1 MAFNPYYESM
11 LILSEN
17 EQLSYRE
24 SKDLQAVLED
34 VNSPVTRKLEEK
46 LFQSVIDKKHI
57 NFGSIPLS
65 KGNIKDYEG
74 YSAMEGT
81 LNTIKDLATENKAG
95 DVIKYVEIVQKAIE
109 NIAGMSVAYQ
119 KGFQFKNEYIAMEYN
134 SYVYFCVEATTALIY
149 SFVEY
154 VKRPDSDTLVM
165 VIKNSKLRADEFYF
179 EQLKKFN
186 TVCDT
191 QGVNYRKML
200 DAMCTSKDNFIGT
213 TAMIGMATVIAAAI
227 AIIPITRAVVYQVYF
242 LRGNIS
248 EQLEI
253 QAQFMEMNKTCVEA
267 NSALTVQKKKE
278 IVAKQEKL
286 VKTLRK
292 LSDVIRVKSS
302 KSVEVTTKETKNENK
317 NLTIDS
323 IKDEVSN
330 SDFEFI

>member
-17 EQLSYRE
+17 ETLSYRE

-46 LFQSVIDKKHI
+46 LFQSVLDKKHI
-57 NFGSIPLS
+57 DFGSIPKS

-74 YSAMEGT
+74 YSAMEST

-95 DVIKYVEIVQKAIE
+95 DVINYVDIVQKAIE
-109 NIAGMSVAYQ
+109 NISSMSVAYQ

-134 SYVYFCVEATTALIY
+134 SYVYFCIEATTALIY

-154 VKRPDSDTLVM
+154 IKRPDTDTFVM

-186 TVCDT
+186 MVCDT

-200 DAMCTSKDNFIGT
+200 DSMAVSKDNFIGT
-213 TAMIGMATVIAAAI
+213 TTAIGIATVIAAAI
-227 AIIPITRAVVYQVYF
+227 AIIPITRAVVYQVYHI
-242 LRGNIS
+242 RGNIS
-248 EQLEI
+248 EQLDI
-253 QAQFMEMNKTCVEA
+253 QAQFMEMNKSCVEA

-286 VKTLRK
+286 VKRLRK
-292 LSDVIRVKSS
+292 LSDTIRVKSS
-302 KSVEVTTKETKNENK
+302 KSVEVATRETKNENK
-317 NLTIDS
+317 SLTIDS

>member
-200 DAMCTSKDNFIGT
+200 ESMCTSKDNFIGT

>member
-200 DAMCTSKDNFIGT
+200 ESMVTSKDNFIGT
-213 TAMIGMATVIAAAI
+213 TAMIGMAAVMAAAL
-227 AIIPITRAVVYQVYF
+227 AIIPVTRAVVYQVYF

>member
-17 EQLSYRE
+17 ETLSYRE

-46 LFQSVIDKKHI
+46 LFQSVLDKKHI
-57 NFGSIPLS
+57 DFGSIPKS

-74 YSAMEGT
+74 YSAMEST

-95 DVIKYVEIVQKAIE
+95 DVINYVDIVQKAIE
-109 NIAGMSVAYQ
+109 NLSSMSVAYQ

-134 SYVYFCVEATTALIY
+134 SYVYFCIEATTALIY

-154 VKRPDSDTLVM
+154 IKRPDTDTFVM

-186 TVCDT
+186 MVCDT

-200 DAMCTSKDNFIGT
+200 DSMAVSKDNFIGT
-213 TAMIGMATVIAAAI
+213 TAAIGIATVIAAAI
-227 AIIPITRAVVYQVYF
+227 AIIPITRAVVYQVYHI
-242 LRGNIS
+242 RGNIS
-248 EQLEI
+248 EQLDI
-253 QAQFMEMNKTCVEA
+253 QAEFMEMNKSCVEA

-286 VKTLRK
+286 VKRLRK
-292 LSDVIRVKSS
+292 LSDTIRVKSS
-302 KSVEVTTKETKNENK
+302 KSVEVATRETKNENK
-317 NLTIDS
+317 SLTIDS

>member
-17 EQLSYRE
+17 ETLSYRE

-46 LFQSVIDKKHI
+46 LFQSVLDKKHI
-57 NFGSIPLS
+57 DFGSIPKS

-74 YSAMEGT
+74 YSAMESA

-95 DVIKYVEIVQKAIE
+95 DVINYVDIVQKAIE
-109 NIAGMSVAYQ
+109 NLSSMSVAYQ

-134 SYVYFCVEATTALIY
+134 SYVYFCIEATTALIY

-154 VKRPDSDTLVM
+154 IKRPDTDTFVM

-186 TVCDT
+186 MVCDT

-200 DAMCTSKDNFIGT
+200 DSMAVSKDNFIGT
-213 TAMIGMATVIAAAI
+213 TAAIGIATVIAAAI
-227 AIIPITRAVVYQVYF
+227 AIIPITRAVVYQVYHI
-242 LRGNIS
+242 RGNIS
-248 EQLEI
+248 EQLDI
-253 QAQFMEMNKTCVEA
+253 QAEFMEMNKSCVEA

-286 VKTLRK
+286 VKRLRK
-292 LSDVIRVKSS
+292 LSDTIRVKSS
-302 KSVEVTTKETKNENK
+302 KSVEVATRETKNENK
-317 NLTIDS
+317 SLTIDS

>member
-17 EQLSYRE
+17 ETLSYRE
-24 SKDLQAVLED
+24 SKELQAVLED

-57 NFGSIPLS
+57 DFGGIPKS

-81 LNTIKDLATENKAG
+81 LNTIKDLAAENRAG

-109 NIAGMSVAYQ
+109 NISNMSISYQ
-119 KGFQFKNEYIAMEYN
+119 KGFQAKNEYIAMEYN

-186 TVCDT
+186 MVCDT

-200 DAMCTSKDNFIGT
+200 DSMSNSRDNFIGT
-213 TAMIGMATVIAAAI
+213 TAVIGMATVMAAAI
-227 AIIPITRAVVYQVYF
+227 AIIPITRAIVYQVYY

-248 EQLEI
+248 EQLDI

-292 LSDVIRVKSS
+292 LSDTIRVKSS
-302 KSVEVTTKETKNENK
+302 KSVEVTTGETKNENK
-317 NLTIDS
+317 SLTIDS

>member
-81 LNTIKDLATENKAG
+81 LNTIKDLAAENKAG

-200 DAMCTSKDNFIGT
+200 ESMVTSKDNFIGT
-213 TAMIGMATVIAAAI
+213 TAMIGMAAVMAAAL
-227 AIIPITRAVVYQVYF
+227 AIIPVTRAVVYQVYY

>member
-17 EQLSYRE
+17 ETLSYRE

-57 NFGSIPLS
+57 DFGGIPKS

-81 LNTIKDLATENKAG
+81 LNTIKDLAAENRAG
-95 DVIKYVEIVQKAIE
+95 DVIKYVDIVQKAIE
-109 NIAGMSVAYQ
+109 NISNMSISYQ
-119 KGFQFKNEYIAMEYN
+119 KGFQAKNEYIAMEYN

-165 VIKNSKLRADEFYF
+165 AIKNSKLRADEFYF

-186 TVCDT
+186 MVCDT

-200 DAMCTSKDNFIGT
+200 DSMSNSRDNFIGT
-213 TAMIGMATVIAAAI
+213 TAVIGMATVMAAAI
-227 AIIPITRAVVYQVYF
+227 AIIPITRAVVYQVYY

-248 EQLEI
+248 EQLDI

-278 IVAKQEKL
+278 IVAKQENL
-286 VKTLRK
+286 VKRLRK
-292 LSDVIRVKSS
+292 LSDTIRVKSS
-302 KSVEVTTKETKNENK
+302 KSVEVTTRETKNENK
-317 NLTIDS
+317 SLTIDS

>member
-17 EQLSYRE
+17 ETLSYRE
-24 SKDLQAVLED
+24 SKELQAVLED

-46 LFQSVIDKKHI
+46 LFQSVLDKKHI
-57 NFGSIPLS
+57 DFGSIPKS

-74 YSAMEGT
+74 YYAMEST

-95 DVIKYVEIVQKAIE
+95 DVINHVDIVQKAIE
-109 NIAGMSVAYQ
+109 NLSSMSVAYQ

-154 VKRPDSDTLVM
+154 IKRPDTDTFTM
-165 VIKNSKLRADEFYF
+165 VIKDSKLRADEFYF

-186 TVCDT
+186 MVCDT

-200 DAMCTSKDNFIGT
+200 DSMAVSKDNFIGT
-213 TAMIGMATVIAAAI
+213 TTAIGIATVIAAAI
-227 AIIPITRAVVYQVYF
+227 AIIPITRAVVYQVYHI
-242 LRGNIS
+242 RGNIS
-248 EQLEI
+248 EQLDI
-253 QAQFMEMNKTCVEA
+253 QAEFMEMNKSCVEA

-286 VKTLRK
+286 VKRLRK
-292 LSDVIRVKSS
+292 LSDTIRVKSS
-302 KSVEVTTKETKNENK
+302 KSVEVATRETKNENK
-317 NLTIDS
+317 SLTIDS

>member
-17 EQLSYRE
+17 ETLSYRE

-46 LFQSVIDKKHI
+46 LFQSVLDKKHI
-57 NFGSIPLS
+57 DFGSIPKS

-74 YSAMEGT
+74 YSAMESA

-95 DVIKYVEIVQKAIE
+95 DVINYVDIVQKAIE
-109 NIAGMSVAYQ
+109 NLSSMSVAYQ

-134 SYVYFCVEATTALIY
+134 SYVYFCIEATTALIY

-154 VKRPDSDTLVM
+154 IKRPDTDTFVM

-186 TVCDT
+186 MVCDT

-200 DAMCTSKDNFIGT
+200 DSMAVSKDNFIGT
-213 TAMIGMATVIAAAI
+213 TTAIGIATVIAAAI
-227 AIIPITRAVVYQVYF
+227 AIIPITRAVVYQVYHI
-242 LRGNIS
+242 RGNIS
-248 EQLEI
+248 EQLDI
-253 QAQFMEMNKTCVEA
+253 QAEFMEMNKSCVEA

-286 VKTLRK
+286 VKRLRK
-292 LSDVIRVKSS
+292 LSDTIRVKSS
-302 KSVEVTTKETKNENK
+302 KSVEVATRETKNENK
-317 NLTIDS
+317 SLTIDS

>member
-213 TAMIGMATVIAAAI
+213 TAMIGMAAVMAAAL
-227 AIIPITRAVVYQVYF
+227 AIIPVTRAVVYQVYY

>member
-74 YSAMEGT
+74 YSAMEGA
-81 LNTIKDLATENKAG
+81 LNTIKDLAAENKAG

-200 DAMCTSKDNFIGT
+200 ESMCTSKDNFIGT
-213 TAMIGMATVIAAAI
+213 TAMIGMAAVMAAAL
-227 AIIPITRAVVYQVYF
+227 AIIPVTRAVVYQVYY

-302 KSVEVTTKETKNENK
+302 KSVEVATKETKNENK

>member
-17 EQLSYRE
+17 ETLSYRE

-46 LFQSVIDKKHI
+46 LFQSVLDKKHI
-57 NFGSIPLS
+57 DFGSIPKS

-74 YSAMEGT
+74 YSAMEST

-95 DVIKYVEIVQKAIE
+95 DVINYVDIVQKAIE
-109 NIAGMSVAYQ
+109 NISSMSVAYQ

-134 SYVYFCVEATTALIY
+134 SYVYFCIEATTALIY

-154 VKRPDSDTLVM
+154 IKRPDTDTFVM

-186 TVCDT
+186 MVCDT

-200 DAMCTSKDNFIGT
+200 DSMAVSKDNFIGT
-213 TAMIGMATVIAAAI
+213 TTVIGIATVIAAAI
-227 AIIPITRAVVYQVYF
+227 AIIPITRAVVYQVYHI
-242 LRGNIS
+242 RGNIS
-248 EQLEI
+248 EQLDI
-253 QAQFMEMNKTCVEA
+253 QAEFMEMNKSCVEA

-286 VKTLRK
+286 VKRLRK
-292 LSDVIRVKSS
+292 LSDTIRVKSS
-302 KSVEVTTKETKNENK
+302 KSVEVATRETKNENK
-317 NLTIDS
+317 SLTIDS

>member
-81 LNTIKDLATENKAG
+81 LNTIKDLAAENKAG

-109 NIAGMSVAYQ
+109 NISGMSVAYQ

-200 DAMCTSKDNFIGT
+200 ESMCTTKDNFIGT
-213 TAMIGMATVIAAAI
+213 TAMIGMAAVMAAAL
-227 AIIPITRAVVYQVYF
+227 AIIPVTRAVVYQVYY

-302 KSVEVTTKETKNENK
+302 KSVEVATKETKNENK

>member
-81 LNTIKDLATENKAG
+81 LNTIKDLVAENKAG

-200 DAMCTSKDNFIGT
+200 ESMCTSKDNFIGT
-213 TAMIGMATVIAAAI
+213 TAMIGMAAVMAAAL
-227 AIIPITRAVVYQVYF
+227 AIIPVTRAVVYQVYY

>member
-17 EQLSYRE
+17 ETLSYRE

-46 LFQSVIDKKHI
+46 LFQSVLDKKHI
-57 NFGSIPLS
+57 DFGSIPKS

-74 YSAMEGT
+74 YSAMEST

-95 DVIKYVEIVQKAIE
+95 DVINYVDIVQKAIE
-109 NIAGMSVAYQ
+109 NLSSMSVAYQ

-134 SYVYFCVEATTALIY
+134 SYVYFCIEATTALIY

-154 VKRPDSDTLVM
+154 IKRPDTDTFVM

-186 TVCDT
+186 MVCDT

-200 DAMCTSKDNFIGT
+200 DSMALSKDNFIGT
-213 TAMIGMATVIAAAI
+213 TAAIGIATVIAAAI
-227 AIIPITRAVVYQVYF
+227 AIIPITRAVVYQVYHI
-242 LRGNIS
+242 RGNIS
-248 EQLEI
+248 EQLDI
-253 QAQFMEMNKTCVEA
+253 QAEFMEMNKSCVEA

-286 VKTLRK
+286 VKRLRK
-292 LSDVIRVKSS
+292 LSDTIRVKSS
-302 KSVEVTTKETKNENK
+302 KSVEVATRETKNENK
-317 NLTIDS
+317 SLTIDS

>member
-17 EQLSYRE
+17 ETLSYRE

-57 NFGSIPLS
+57 DFGGIPKS

-81 LNTIKDLATENKAG
+81 LNTIKDLAAENRAG

-109 NIAGMSVAYQ
+109 NISSMSISYQ
-119 KGFQFKNEYIAMEYN
+119 KGFQAKNEYIAMEYN

-186 TVCDT
+186 MVCDT

-200 DAMCTSKDNFIGT
+200 DSMSNSRDNFIGT
-213 TAMIGMATVIAAAI
+213 TAVIGMATVMAAAI
-227 AIIPITRAVVYQVYF
+227 AIIPITRAIVYQVYY

-248 EQLEI
+248 EQLDI

-278 IVAKQEKL
+278 IVTKQEKL

>member
-17 EQLSYRE
+17 ETLSYRE

-46 LFQSVIDKKHI
+46 LFQSVLDKKHI
-57 NFGSIPLS
+57 DFGSIPKS

-74 YSAMEGT
+74 YSAMEST

-95 DVIKYVEIVQKAIE
+95 DVINYVDIVQKAIE
-109 NIAGMSVAYQ
+109 NLSSMSVAYQ

-134 SYVYFCVEATTALIY
+134 SYVYFCIEATTALIY

-154 VKRPDSDTLVM
+154 IKRPDTDTFVM

-186 TVCDT
+186 MVCDT

-200 DAMCTSKDNFIGT
+200 DSMAVSKDNFIGT
-213 TAMIGMATVIAAAI
+213 TTAIGIAIVIAAAI
-227 AIIPITRAVVYQVYF
+227 AIIPITRAVVYQVYHI
-242 LRGNIS
+242 RGNIS
-248 EQLEI
+248 EQLDI
-253 QAQFMEMNKTCVEA
+253 QAEFMEMNKSCVEA

-286 VKTLRK
+286 VKRLRK
-292 LSDVIRVKSS
+292 LSDTIRVKSS
-302 KSVEVTTKETKNENK
+302 KSVEVATRETKNENK
-317 NLTIDS
+317 SLTIDS

>member
-17 EQLSYRE
+17 ETLSYRE

-46 LFQSVIDKKHI
+46 LFQSVLDKKHI
-57 NFGSIPLS
+57 DFGSIPKS

-74 YSAMEGT
+74 YSAMESA

-95 DVIKYVEIVQKAIE
+95 DVINYVDIVQKAIE
-109 NIAGMSVAYQ
+109 NLSSMSVAYQ

-134 SYVYFCVEATTALIY
+134 SYVYFCIEATTALIY

-154 VKRPDSDTLVM
+154 IKRPDTDTFVM

-186 TVCDT
+186 MVCDT
-191 QGVNYRKML
+191 QEVNYRKML
-200 DAMCTSKDNFIGT
+200 DSMAVSKDNFIGT
-213 TAMIGMATVIAAAI
+213 TAAIGIATVIAAAI
-227 AIIPITRAVVYQVYF
+227 AIIPITRAVVYQVYHI
-242 LRGNIS
+242 RGNIS
-248 EQLEI
+248 EQLDI
-253 QAQFMEMNKTCVEA
+253 QAEFMEMNKSCVEA

-286 VKTLRK
+286 VKRLRK
-292 LSDVIRVKSS
+292 LSDTIRVKSS
-302 KSVEVTTKETKNENK
+302 KSVEVATRETKNENK
-317 NLTIDS
+317 SLTIDS

>member
-17 EQLSYRE
+17 ETLSYRE
-24 SKDLQAVLED
+24 SKELQAVLED

-57 NFGSIPLS
+57 DFGGIPKS
-65 KGNIKDYEG
+65 KGNIKD
-74 YSAMEGT
+74 
-81 LNTIKDLATENKAG
+81 LAAENRAG

-109 NIAGMSVAYQ
+109 NISSMSISYQ
-119 KGFQFKNEYIAMEYN
+119 KGFQAKNEYIAMEYN

-186 TVCDT
+186 MVCDT

-200 DAMCTSKDNFIGT
+200 DSMSNSRDNFIGT
-213 TAMIGMATVIAAAI
+213 TAVIGMATVMAAAI
-227 AIIPITRAVVYQVYF
+227 AIIPITRAIVYQVYY

-248 EQLEI
+248 EQLDI

-278 IVAKQEKL
+278 IVAKQENL
-286 VKTLRK
+286 VKRLRK
-292 LSDVIRVKSS
+292 LSDTIRVKSS
-302 KSVEVTTKETKNENK
+302 KSVEVTTRETKNENK
-317 NLTIDS
+317 SLTIDS

>member
-17 EQLSYRE
+17 ETLSYRE

-46 LFQSVIDKKHI
+46 LFQSVLDKKHI
-57 NFGSIPLS
+57 DFGSIPKS

-74 YSAMEGT
+74 YSAMEST

-95 DVIKYVEIVQKAIE
+95 DVINYVDIVQKAIE
-109 NIAGMSVAYQ
+109 NISSMSVAYQ

-134 SYVYFCVEATTALIY
+134 SYVYFCIEATTALIY

-154 VKRPDSDTLVM
+154 IKRPDIDTFVM

-186 TVCDT
+186 MVCDT

-200 DAMCTSKDNFIGT
+200 DSMAVSKDNFIGT
-213 TAMIGMATVIAAAI
+213 TTAIGIATVIAAAI
-227 AIIPITRAVVYQVYF
+227 AIIPITRAVVYQVYHI
-242 LRGNIS
+242 RGNIS
-248 EQLEI
+248 EQLDI
-253 QAQFMEMNKTCVEA
+253 QAEFMEMNKSCVEA

-286 VKTLRK
+286 VKRLRK
-292 LSDVIRVKSS
+292 LSDTIRVKSS
-302 KSVEVTTKETKNENK
+302 KSVEVATRETKNENK
-317 NLTIDS
+317 ALTIDS

>member
-95 DVIKYVEIVQKAIE
+95 DVIKYVEIVQKAID

-200 DAMCTSKDNFIGT
+200 ESMCTSKDNFIGT
-213 TAMIGMATVIAAAI
+213 TAMIGMAAVMAAAL
-227 AIIPITRAVVYQVYF
+227 AIIPVTRAVVYQVYY

>member
-17 EQLSYRE
+17 ETLSYRE
-24 SKDLQAVLED
+24 SKELQAVLED

-46 LFQSVIDKKHI
+46 LFQSVLDKKHI
-57 NFGSIPLS
+57 DFGSIPKS

-74 YSAMEGT
+74 YSAMESA

-95 DVIKYVEIVQKAIE
+95 DVINYVDIVQKAIE
-109 NIAGMSVAYQ
+109 NLSSMSVAYQ

-134 SYVYFCVEATTALIY
+134 SYVYFCIEATTALIY

-154 VKRPDSDTLVM
+154 IKRPDTDTFVM

-186 TVCDT
+186 MVCDT

-200 DAMCTSKDNFIGT
+200 DSMAVSKDNFIGT
-213 TAMIGMATVIAAAI
+213 TTAIGIATVIAAAI
-227 AIIPITRAVVYQVYF
+227 AIIPITRAVVYQVYHI
-242 LRGNIS
+242 RGNIS
-248 EQLEI
+248 EQLDI
-253 QAQFMEMNKTCVEA
+253 QAEFMEMNKSCVEA

-286 VKTLRK
+286 VKRLRK
-292 LSDVIRVKSS
+292 LSDTIRVKSS
-302 KSVEVTTKETKNENK
+302 KSVEVATRETKNENK
-317 NLTIDS
+317 SLTIDS

>member
-17 EQLSYRE
+17 ETLSYRE

-46 LFQSVIDKKHI
+46 LFQSVLDKKHI
-57 NFGSIPLS
+57 DFGSIPKS

-74 YSAMEGT
+74 YSAMEST

-95 DVIKYVEIVQKAIE
+95 DVINYVDIVQKAIE
-109 NIAGMSVAYQ
+109 NLSSMSVAYQ

-134 SYVYFCVEATTALIY
+134 SYVYFCIEATTALIY

-154 VKRPDSDTLVM
+154 IKRPDTDTFVM

-186 TVCDT
+186 MVCDT

-200 DAMCTSKDNFIGT
+200 DSMAVSKDNFIGT
-213 TAMIGMATVIAAAI
+213 TTAIGIATVIAAAI
-227 AIIPITRAVVYQVYF
+227 AIIPITRAVVYQVYHI
-242 LRGNIS
+242 RGNIS
-248 EQLEI
+248 EQLDI
-253 QAQFMEMNKTCVEA
+253 QAEFMEMNKSCVEA

-286 VKTLRK
+286 VKRLRK
-292 LSDVIRVKSS
+292 LSDTIRVKSS
-302 KSVEVTTKETKNENK
+302 KSVEVATRETKNENK
-317 NLTIDS
+317 SLTIDS

>member
-200 DAMCTSKDNFIGT
+200 DTMCTSKDNFIGT

-278 IVAKQEKL
+278 IVTKQEKL

>member
-17 EQLSYRE
+17 ETLSYRE

-46 LFQSVIDKKHI
+46 LFQSVLDKKHI
-57 NFGSIPLS
+57 DFGSIPKS

-74 YSAMEGT
+74 YSAMEST

-95 DVIKYVEIVQKAIE
+95 DVINYVDIVQKAIE
-109 NIAGMSVAYQ
+109 NISSMSVAYQ

-134 SYVYFCVEATTALIY
+134 SYVYFCIEATTALIY

-154 VKRPDSDTLVM
+154 IKRPDTDTFVM

-186 TVCDT
+186 MVCDT

-200 DAMCTSKDNFIGT
+200 DSMAVSKDNFIGT
-213 TAMIGMATVIAAAI
+213 TTAIGIATVITAAI
-227 AIIPITRAVVYQVYF
+227 AIIPITRAVVYQVYHI
-242 LRGNIS
+242 RGNIS
-248 EQLEI
+248 EQLDI
-253 QAQFMEMNKTCVEA
+253 QAEFMEMNKSCVEA

-286 VKTLRK
+286 VKRLRK
-292 LSDVIRVKSS
+292 LSDTIRVKSS
-302 KSVEVTTKETKNENK
+302 KSVEVATRETKNENK
-317 NLTIDS
+317 SLTIDS

>member
-17 EQLSYRE
+17 ETLSYRE

-57 NFGSIPLS
+57 DFGGIPKS

-81 LNTIKDLATENKAG
+81 LNTIKDLAAENRAG

-109 NIAGMSVAYQ
+109 NISSMAISYQ
-119 KGFQFKNEYIAMEYN
+119 KGFQAKNEYIAMEYN

-186 TVCDT
+186 MVCDT

-200 DAMCTSKDNFIGT
+200 DSMSNSRDNFIGT
-213 TAMIGMATVIAAAI
+213 TAVIGMATVMAAAI
-227 AIIPITRAVVYQVYF
+227 AIIPITRAVVYQVYY

-248 EQLEI
+248 EQLDI

-286 VKTLRK
+286 VKRLRK
-292 LSDVIRVKSS
+292 LSDTIRVKSS
-302 KSVEVTTKETKNENK
+302 KSVEVATRETKNENK
-317 NLTIDS
+317 SLTIDS

>member
-17 EQLSYRE
+17 ETLSYRE

-46 LFQSVIDKKHI
+46 LFQSVLDKKHI
-57 NFGSIPLS
+57 DFGSIPKS

-74 YSAMEGT
+74 YSAMEST

-95 DVIKYVEIVQKAIE
+95 DVINYVDIVQKAIE
-109 NIAGMSVAYQ
+109 NLSSMSVAYQ

-154 VKRPDSDTLVM
+154 IKRPDTDTFTM
-165 VIKNSKLRADEFYF
+165 VIKDSKLRADEFYF

-186 TVCDT
+186 MVCDT

-200 DAMCTSKDNFIGT
+200 DSMAVSKDNFIGT
-213 TAMIGMATVIAAAI
+213 TAAIGIATVIAAAI
-227 AIIPITRAVVYQVYF
+227 AIIPITRAVVYQVYHI
-242 LRGNIS
+242 RGNIS
-248 EQLEI
+248 EQLDI
-253 QAQFMEMNKTCVEA
+253 QAQFMEMNKSCVEA

-286 VKTLRK
+286 VKRLRK
-292 LSDVIRVKSS
+292 LSDTIRVKSS
-302 KSVEVTTKETKNENK
+302 KSVEVATRETKNENK
-317 NLTIDS
+317 SLTIDS

>member
-200 DAMCTSKDNFIGT
+200 DTMCTSKDNFIGT

>member
-81 LNTIKDLATENKAG
+81 LNTIKDLAAENKAG

-200 DAMCTSKDNFIGT
+200 ESMCTSKDNFIGT
-213 TAMIGMATVIAAAI
+213 TAMIGMAAVMAAAL
-227 AIIPITRAVVYQVYF
+227 AVIPVTRVVVYQVYY

>member
-1 MAFNPYYESM
+1 MAYNPYYESM
-11 LILSEN
+11 KILSEN
-17 EQLSYRE
+17 EQMSYGETKYLRM
-24 SKDLQAVLED
+24 VLED

-65 KGNIKDYEG
+65 KGVIKDYEG

-81 LNTIKDLATENKAG
+81 LNTIKDLAVENKNKEVL
-95 DVIKYVEIVQKAIE
+95 DYVNIVLKAID
-109 NIAGMSVAYQ
+109 NISTLSIAYQ

-134 SYVYFCVEATTALIY
+134 SYVYFCVEATTSLIY
-149 SFVEY
+149 SFIEY
-154 VKRPDSDTLVM
+154 IKRPDQETMTITL
-165 VIKNSKLRADEFYF
+165 KNNKLRADEFYF

-200 DAMCTSKDNFIGT
+200 DSMCTSKDNFIGT
-213 TAMIGMATVIAAAI
+213 TAVIGIAAVITAALAI
-227 AIIPITRAVVYQVYF
+227 VPVTRAVVYQVYY

-248 EQLEI
+248 EQLDI

-278 IVAKQEKL
+278 IVARQEKL

-292 LSDVIRVKSS
+292 LSDTIRVKSD
-302 KSVEVTTKETKNENK
+302 KAVNTTIKETKNDNK
-317 NLTIDS
+317 SLTIDS

-330 SDFEFI
+330 SDFELL

>member
-17 EQLSYRE
+17 ETLSYRE

-46 LFQSVIDKKHI
+46 LFQSVLDKKHI
-57 NFGSIPLS
+57 DFGSIPKS

-74 YSAMEGT
+74 YSAMEST

-95 DVIKYVEIVQKAIE
+95 DVINYVDIVQKAIE
-109 NIAGMSVAYQ
+109 NISSMSVAYQ

-134 SYVYFCVEATTALIY
+134 SYVYFCIEATTALIY

-154 VKRPDSDTLVM
+154 IKRPDTDTFVM

-186 TVCDT
+186 MVCDT

-200 DAMCTSKDNFIGT
+200 DSMAVFKDNFIGT
-213 TAMIGMATVIAAAI
+213 TTAIGIATVIAAAI
-227 AIIPITRAVVYQVYF
+227 AIIPLTRAVVYQVYHI
-242 LRGNIS
+242 RGNIS
-248 EQLEI
+248 EQLDI
-253 QAQFMEMNKTCVEA
+253 QAQFMEMNKSCVEA
-267 NSALTVQKKKE
+267 NSTLTVQKKKE

-286 VKTLRK
+286 VKRLRK
-292 LSDVIRVKSS
+292 LSDTIRVKSS
-302 KSVEVTTKETKNENK
+302 KSVEVATRETKNENK
-317 NLTIDS
+317 SLTIDS

>member
-186 TVCDT
+186 TICDT
-191 QGVNYRKML
+191 QGVNYSKML

>member
-17 EQLSYRE
+17 ETLSYRE

-46 LFQSVIDKKHI
+46 LFQSVLDKKHI
-57 NFGSIPLS
+57 DFGSIPKS

-74 YSAMEGT
+74 YSAMEST

-95 DVIKYVEIVQKAIE
+95 DVINYVDIVQKAIE
-109 NIAGMSVAYQ
+109 NISSMSVAYQ

-134 SYVYFCVEATTALIY
+134 SYVYFCIEATTALIY

-154 VKRPDSDTLVM
+154 IKRPDTDTFVM

-186 TVCDT
+186 MVCDT

-200 DAMCTSKDNFIGT
+200 DSMAVSKDNFIGT
-213 TAMIGMATVIAAAI
+213 TAAIGIATVIAAAI
-227 AIIPITRAVVYQVYF
+227 AIIPITRAVVYQVYHI
-242 LRGNIS
+242 RGNIS
-248 EQLEI
+248 EQLDI
-253 QAQFMEMNKTCVEA
+253 QAEFMEMNKSCVEA

-286 VKTLRK
+286 VKRLRK
-292 LSDVIRVKSS
+292 LSDTIRVKSS
-302 KSVEVTTKETKNENK
+302 KSVEVATRETKNENK
-317 NLTIDS
+317 SLTIDS

>member
-17 EQLSYRE
+17 ETLSYRE

-46 LFQSVIDKKHI
+46 LFQSVLDKKHI
-57 NFGSIPLS
+57 DFGSIPKS

-74 YSAMEGT
+74 YSAMEST

-95 DVIKYVEIVQKAIE
+95 DVINYVDIVQKAIE
-109 NIAGMSVAYQ
+109 NLSSMSVAYQ

-134 SYVYFCVEATTALIY
+134 SYVYFCIEATTALIY

-154 VKRPDSDTLVM
+154 IKRPDTDTFTM
-165 VIKNSKLRADEFYF
+165 VIKDSKLRADEFYF

-186 TVCDT
+186 MVCDT

-200 DAMCTSKDNFIGT
+200 DSMAVSKDNFIGT
-213 TAMIGMATVIAAAI
+213 TTAIGIATVIAAAI
-227 AIIPITRAVVYQVYF
+227 AIIPITRAVVYQVYHI
-242 LRGNIS
+242 RGNIS
-248 EQLEI
+248 EQLDI
-253 QAQFMEMNKTCVEA
+253 QAEFMEMNKSCVEA

-286 VKTLRK
+286 VKRLRK
-292 LSDVIRVKSS
+292 LSDTIRVKSS
-302 KSVEVTTKETKNENK
+302 KSVEVATRETKNENK
-317 NLTIDS
+317 SLTIDS

>member
-17 EQLSYRE
+17 ETLSYRE

-57 NFGSIPLS
+57 DFGGIPKS

-81 LNTIKDLATENKAG
+81 LNTIKDLAAENRAG

-109 NIAGMSVAYQ
+109 NISSMSISYQ
-119 KGFQFKNEYIAMEYN
+119 KGFQAKNEYIAMEYN

-186 TVCDT
+186 MVCDT

-200 DAMCTSKDNFIGT
+200 DSMSNSKDNFIGT
-213 TAMIGMATVIAAAI
+213 TAMIGMATVMAAAI
-227 AIIPITRAVVYQVYF
+227 AIIPITRAVVYQVYY
-242 LRGNIS
+242 LRGSIS
-248 EQLEI
+248 EQLDI

-292 LSDVIRVKSS
+292 LSDTIRVKSS
-302 KSVEVTTKETKNENK
+302 KSVEVATRETKNENK
-317 NLTIDS
+317 SLTIDS